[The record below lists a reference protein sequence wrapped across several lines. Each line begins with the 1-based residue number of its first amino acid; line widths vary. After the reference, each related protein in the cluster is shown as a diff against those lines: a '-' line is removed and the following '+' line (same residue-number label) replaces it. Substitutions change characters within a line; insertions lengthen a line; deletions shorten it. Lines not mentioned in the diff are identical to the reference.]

1 MDESGKKWYNGP
13 KAAAEAGLRGSGT
26 KMLPRFQRGEKMKKA
41 AFIGTG
47 NMGSALVRAAC
58 RALGAENVAVSNRT
72 PSKAEELARETGC
85 QAFGSNRAAAESAE
99 YVFLCVKPKLIRG
112 VAEELADLLPGRAV
126 VSVAAGV
133 LLNDLQGW
141 VGEDVP
147 VLRIMPNTPCAI
159 GVGMTALSG
168 GKTARE
174 KHFTDVEMIL
184 SATGRV
190 ERLEEGLID
199 AFSAVAG
206 CGPAFL
212 YPYIEALADGGVAAG
227 LPRDKA
233 LRYAAQTTLGAAS
246 MVLETGAHPGKLKDD
261 VCSPGG
267 STIAGVAELE
277 RHGLRAAAI
286 DAVLAAWKKNGQLGK

>member
-1 MDESGKKWYNGP
+1 M
-13 KAAAEAGLRGSGT
+13 AR
-26 KMLPRFQRGEKMKKA
+26 A

-58 RALGAENVAVSNRT
+58 RAMGAGEVVISNRT
-72 PSKAEELARETGC
+72 PEKAEKLACETGC
-85 QAFGSNRAAAESAE
+85 RAAADNREAARTART
-99 YVFLCVKPKLIRG
+99 VFLCVKPKLIRG
-112 VAEELADLLPGRAV
+112 VAEEIRDLMPGKIV

-133 LLNDLQGW
+133 EIGDIQTW

-159 GVGMTALSG
+159 GKGMTALAG

-174 KHFTDVEMIL
+174 EHFAEVERIL

-190 ERLEEGLID
+190 ERLDEPLFD

-206 CGPAFL
+206 CGPAFI

-227 LPRDKA
+227 LPRRAA
-233 LRYAAQTTLGAAS
+233 LTYAAQMTLGAAA
-246 MVLETGAHPGKLKDD
+246 MVLESGEHPGKLKDD

-267 STIAGVAELE
+267 STIEGVAELE
-277 RHGLRAAAI
+277 RHGLRGAAI